1 MGDVLLVASL
11 VLPIAWSV
19 RRRFGAPQIILVL
32 LIALAGELL
41 MRVSPVPD
49 GAAWLD
55 LRLLG

>member
-11 VLPIAWSV
+11 ALSIAWSV
-19 RRRFGAPQIILVL
+19 RRGLGAPEIILVL

-41 MRVSPVPD
+41 MRVSQLPD

-55 LRLLG
+55 LRLPG